1 MARFAV
7 DPYAARVHPGTATMS
22 LADVVVAAAIL
33 VLARPAGAEPVSLLG
48 RTIDVRPPAGY
59 CTLGSS
65 PIEQTLA
72 RLQRE
77 ASEATGEVIHIAVE
91 CRELD
96 EFVRGQR
103 LLPSHWAEI
112 VVLKARGVLK
122 PVTGPREVFIAQVFG
137 ELPPRPV
144 DLEAASRELQAALRN
159 PALKLDSFE
168 PVTIGRDE
176 RAAYLLTRIRA
187 QYRSMTLDWRSL
199 AALTVVNELPLALY
213 VFEPMTE
220 TAASAEAQAA
230 VLRDY
235 LSRVVAVAPAMPASA
250 ASR

>member
-1 MARFAV
+1 MQPRIASL
-7 DPYAARVHPGTATMS
+7 S
-22 LADVVVAAAIL
+22 LADVVVAGATA
-33 VLARPAGAEPVSLLG
+33 VLACAAGAEPVTMLG

-59 CTLGSS
+59 CTIGRS

-72 RLQRE
+72 RMQRE
-77 ASEATGEVIHIAVE
+77 ATEATGEVIHIAVE

-103 LLPSHWAEI
+103 LLPSHWTEI

-122 PVTGPREVFIAQVFG
+122 PVTGPREAFIAQVFG

-159 PALKLDSFE
+159 PALKLDSYE

-176 RAAYLLTRIRA
+176 QAAYLLTRIRA
-187 QYRSMTLDWRSL
+187 QYRSMALDWRSL

-213 VFEPMTE
+213 VFEPMKD

-235 LSRVVAVAPAMPASA
+235 LSRVVAVTAAVTPAAPASA